1 VNTILNITSLFKSF
15 NKGKLK
21 VINGIDL
28 SINKGEIIALVG
40 ESGSGKTTLTR
51 IISGL
56 ETQEQGGIELN
67 GVMVANDRLFVPPE
81 DRNIGMVFQDYA
93 LFPHLTVAQN
103 ISYGISQNKNK
114 IQRIEQVT
122 GLVGLQTFKKRYPH
136 QLSGGQQQR
145 VALARALV
153 LNPSLLILDEPFSN
167 LDVILKMQLRN
178 EVYNILKQTKTTT
191 IFVTHDMKDAI
202 AIADKIVVLKDGKI
216 IQYGSAKTLYKKPNN
231 LYVASLFSPIIQLSP
246 ADLMCFNF
254 NNSNK
259 RSYALRIE
267 HFIINKDKKC
277 TASVTIKQSVF
288 LGNHYFNT
296 GALDNGT
303 LIHFKS
309 KTKLKKRVTVGFKK
323 KNLLSFK

>member
-1 VNTILNITSLFKSF
+1 METILNITSLFKTF

-28 SINKGEIIALVG
+28 SINEGEVIALVG

-51 IISGL
+51 IIYGL
-56 ETQEQGGIELN
+56 ETQEQGSIELN
-67 GVMVANDRLFVPPE
+67 GVMVANDALFVPPE

-103 ISYGISQNKNK
+103 ISYGITKSEDK
-114 IQRIEQVT
+114 EQIT
-122 GLVGLQTFKKRYPH
+122 ALVGLQTFTKRYPH

-178 EVYNILKQTKTTT
+178 EVYNILKETKTTT

-202 AIADKIVVLKDGKI
+202 AIADKIVVLKDGAI

-246 ADLMCFNF
+246 SDLNCFNF
-254 NNSNK
+254 NHSDTQN
-259 RSYALRIE
+259 YVLRLE
-267 HFIINKDKKC
+267 HFIIDKNRKH
-277 TASVTIKQSVF
+277 TANITITQSLF

-296 GALDNGT
+296 GQLENGT

-309 KTKLKKRVTVGFKK
+309 KTKLKKTIKIGFKK
-323 KNLLSFK
+323 KDLLSFK